1 MRVLVNCILKA
12 MPQMCRVF
20 VVLCLLV
27 LVLGIVGVQ
36 LFKSKLRTQCFF
48 MTDDGW
54 ESTGFI
60 CDPQCE

>member
-1 MRVLVNCILKA
+1 
-12 MPQMCRVF
+12 MCRVF